1 MEKVSCYNAVF
12 SFMELEYI
20 LIASTNNY
28 FLWKILPDMG
38 MNRVSTI
45 SLYVAIIFPLTTL
58 LFLSKDT
65 INLKESTIQIGK
77 WVLIYSSIEWIA
89 TLTNR
94 IAYYNGWSLWKSII
108 FDAILFWG
116 LKLHYKRPI
125 IAYIIFTLVTIWAI
139 WHTKYLYRDK
149 MYINIIKFVK
159 NNEIYIKNSL

>member
-1 MEKVSCYNAVF
+1 MHIMLCFLTIAAVLYRGIWREWEKYHATMLFF

-38 MNRVSTI
+38 MNRVSTV

-65 INLKESTIQIGK
+65 NNLKESTIQIGK

-94 IAYYNGWSLWKSII
+94 IAYYNGWTLWQSII

-125 IAYIIFTLVTIWAI
+125 IAYIIFTLVTIWGI
-139 WHTKYLYRDK
+139 WAYK
-149 MYINIIKFVK
+149 IPI
-159 NNEIYIKNSL
+159 